1 MENIIKTF
9 IYIHAF
15 FGGIGLLFGFL
26 SVLFVKGSVNH
37 KKAGTVFS
45 YAMIISSLISLPI
58 CLLPKH
64 ENNFLFL
71 IGIFT
76 IYLVVSGNRVLIYK
90 KKKEVAMTDKI
101 VSGVMFIASVLMLVF
116 GIINLLKNNL
126 GGILFLFFGLI
137 AFMFSIRDYRFY
149 TNLDKS
155 KILKFHIGKMSG
167 TYIASITAFLVAGI
181 HLQGIL
187 YWILPTVIGTF
198 FIIYWTKKTTKQ

>member
-198 FIIYWTKKTTKQ
+198 FIIYWTKKTT